1 MAINATSDWITID
14 VTGSSFVNDIT
25 SWEAD
30 DWMNENIGEIIQDDP
45 SMSYGNNW
53 ILTCELDIAE
63 RQYKWLLKLKHERD
77 ATLFLLRWS

>member
-53 ILTCELDIAE
+53 ILACELDINE
-63 RQYKWLLKLKHERD
+63 SQCKWLLKLRHERD

>member
-1 MAINATSDWITID
+1 MSINATSDWITID
-14 VTGSSFVNDIT
+14 ITGSSFVNDLT
-25 SWEAD
+25 SREAD

-53 ILTCELDIAE
+53 ILAFELDIAE
-63 RQYKWLLKLKHERD
+63 GQYKWLLKLKHERD